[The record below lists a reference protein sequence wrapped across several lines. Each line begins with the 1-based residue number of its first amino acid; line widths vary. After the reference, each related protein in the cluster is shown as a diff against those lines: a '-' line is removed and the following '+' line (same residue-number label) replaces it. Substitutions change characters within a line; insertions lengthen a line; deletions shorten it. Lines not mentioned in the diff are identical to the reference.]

1 MFKLTSDI
9 ERLIDFSLEED
20 IDKGDITTEI
30 LIPSSLAIRGL
41 VVSRSAGVLA
51 GIDVA
56 RLVFHKV
63 DKEIEFKS
71 VVEDGEYLKSGSMI
85 ANING
90 PASSIL
96 IAERTAINYLQRLSG
111 IATETAR
118 YVEAV
123 EGYSTRIL
131 DTRKTTPGM
140 RMLEKYAVRVGG
152 GYNHRKGLGDGIL
165 VKDNH
170 IEAVRQTGMGLGEII
185 SKLRA
190 VAPHY
195 PRIEVE
201 VENLTD
207 VNEALQA
214 GAEILLL
221 DNMGSHDM
229 AEAVKLVCGR
239 AILEASGGINLNNV
253 QTVAA
258 TGVDYISVGA
268 LTHSTRSLDMSLEL
282 DNVIQYQS

>member
-30 LIPSSLAIRGL
+30 LIPPSLAIRGL

-85 ANING
+85 ADING

-96 IAERTAINYLQRLSG
+96 KAERTAINYLQRLSG

-165 VKDNH
+165 IKDNH
-170 IEAVRQTGMGLGEII
+170 IVSSDIKTLVLLPNTALLPVYVSYKHITLQTN
-185 SKLRA
+185 R
-190 VAPHY
+190 
-195 PRIEVE
+195 
-201 VENLTD
+201 
-207 VNEALQA
+207 
-214 GAEILLL
+214 
-221 DNMGSHDM
+221 
-229 AEAVKLVCGR
+229 
-239 AILEASGGINLNNV
+239 
-253 QTVAA
+253 
-258 TGVDYISVGA
+258 
-268 LTHSTRSLDMSLEL
+268 EL
-282 DNVIQYQS
+282 